1 MSLDAEIVAHALE
14 GELWVAKD
22 LTIDVHGRPSW
33 VDGRPVLAQDFAEV
47 DEQGRRRMYRRLDKD
62 WYTWL
67 YQATGRAITAYAD
80 QPEMVEAL
88 KAKFK
93 ELWSV
98 AVRWWGAAEVA
109 RLQREHRLDARY
121 QPPTYVP
128 RLARAIEPLAMVRP

>member
-22 LTIDVHGRPSW
+22 LTIDVHGQPSW
-33 VDGRPVLAQDFAEV
+33 VDGRPILAQDFAEV

-62 WYTWL
+62 WYVWL
-67 YQATGRAITAYAD
+67 YQATTRAIT
-80 QPEMVEAL
+80 L
-88 KAKFK
+88 KAEQG
-93 ELWSV
+93 ELVAELKARFNALWLV

-128 RLARAIEPLAMVRP
+128 RLTRSIEPLAMVRP